1 MSSQRFRNEL
11 RGDQDDPDFDLD
23 SYIHEKSHSGEQFE
37 AQTNN
42 SSKGSSFLKNTFL
55 VVGLSLFA
63 LLYFN
68 EWSPKLVYGNI
79 FGVEEY
85 QQQSVTPE
93 PVLPITANS
102 EPDVIITDSDLSRAN
117 DIVATQELENLARLE
132 ALEALESLEGL
143 AELENLAGLEGLEE
157 LAKLSALEGLKALSN
172 LEDPAFIQV
181 ENNSTDFPAN
191 LEDYNTQLNE
201 AGLTDKFDTETVA
214 DLFDA
219 EVPVPVLNTLND
231 SDLLNTFDISSLIEG
246 YKNQEN

>member
-1 MSSQRFRNEL
+1 MSNQRFRNDL
-11 RGDQDDPDFDLD
+11 NNNSDPDFDLD
-23 SYIHEKSHSGEQFE
+23 SYIEERSHSDEQFE
-37 AQTNN
+37 AQAND

-68 EWSPKLVYGNI
+68 DWSPKLVYGNI

-85 QQQSVTPE
+85 QKQSVAPD
-93 PVLPITANS
+93 PVIPITANS
-102 EPDVIITDSDLSRAN
+102 EPDVVIADVDPAGAN
-117 DIVATQELENLARLE
+117 DIVVTQGLENLARLE

-157 LAKLSALEGLKALSN
+157 LGKLSALEALSN
-172 LEDPAFIQV
+172 LEDPSFIQV
-181 ENNSTDFPAN
+181 QNNSTEFPAS

-201 AGLTDKFDTETVA
+201 AGLTNKFDTETVA
-214 DLFDA
+214 ELFDA
-219 EVPVPVLNTLND
+219 EVPVPVLKTLND

-246 YKNQEN
+246 YKNQGN

>member
-68 EWSPKLVYGNI
+68 DWSPKLVYGNI

-85 QQQSVTPE
+85 QQQSVAPE
-93 PVLPITANS
+93 PILPVTANS
-102 EPDVIITDSDLSRAN
+102 EPDVVIADIDPAGTN
-117 DIVATQELENLARLE
+117 DIVVTQGLENLARLE

-143 AELENLAGLEGLEE
+143 AELENLAVLEGLEE
-157 LAKLSALEGLKALSN
+157 LVKLSALEALSN
-172 LEDPAFIQV
+172 LENPSFIQV
-181 ENNSTDFPAN
+181 ENNSIEFPAS
-191 LEDYNTQLNE
+191 LEDYKTQLNE
-201 AGLTDKFDTETVA
+201 AALTDKFDTETVA
-214 DLFDA
+214 NLFDA
-219 EVPVPVLNTLND
+219 EVPVPVLKTLND
-231 SDLLNTFDISSLIEG
+231 NDLLNTFDISSLIEG
-246 YKNQEN
+246 YKNQRN

>member
-11 RGDQDDPDFDLD
+11 RGDQDNPDFDLD

-68 EWSPKLVYGNI
+68 DWSPKLVYGNI

-85 QQQSVTPE
+85 QQQSVAPE
-93 PVLPITANS
+93 PILPVTANS
-102 EPDVIITDSDLSRAN
+102 EPDVVIADIDHAGTN
-117 DIVATQELENLARLE
+117 DIVVTQGLENLARLE

-157 LAKLSALEGLKALSN
+157 LVKLSALEALSN
-172 LEDPAFIQV
+172 LENPSFIQV
-181 ENNSTDFPAN
+181 ENNSTEFPAS
-191 LEDYNTQLNE
+191 LEDYKTQLNE
-201 AGLTDKFDTETVA
+201 AGLIDKFDTETVA

-219 EVPVPVLNTLND
+219 EVPVPVLKTLND